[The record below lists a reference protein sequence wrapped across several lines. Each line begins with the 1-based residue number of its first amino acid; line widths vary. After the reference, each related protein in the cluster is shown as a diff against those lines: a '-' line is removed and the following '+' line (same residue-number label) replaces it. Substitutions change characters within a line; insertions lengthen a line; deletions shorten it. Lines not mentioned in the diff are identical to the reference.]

1 MIKEIQRHSEALAP
15 RFDGYRRRALAIGLI
30 GIAATVFGYL
40 TDHQQFFESYLL
52 GFTYWVCMPVG
63 CLGVLMI
70 HHLGGGRWGFAIR
83 RMLEAGASTMPV
95 MFILGLPILA
105 GMPDLFPW
113 THTEAVA
120 NDEVLTHKLPYLNS
134 TFFIIRYLAYFAIW
148 TAMAMLLTRWS
159 VQQDQTQET
168 WPTRRMQILSGP
180 GIVLLSLLGT
190 FAGTDWLM
198 SLEPH
203 WFSTIF
209 CAIYILGMALMTW
222 AFMTLVGVPLSKH
235 QPLDV
240 LLTNERLRDL
250 GTMMLGFVMLWAY
263 TSFSQLLII
272 WSGNLPEEITWY
284 YTRLQGGW
292 LYLGYALIGFHFA
305 VPFLL
310 LLSSRVKSHLRI
322 LIVVASGLMFMRLVD
337 LYWITAPA
345 FRDHDG
351 GVLQSVALTPHWLD
365 LAAPIGLGG
374 MWVFF
379 FFGQLK
385 KRPLVP
391 SNDPRFD
398 YGALAAEAQE
408 HGHHG

>member
-1 MIKEIQRHSEALAP
+1 
-15 RFDGYRRRALAIGLI
+15 
-30 GIAATVFGYL
+30 
-40 TDHQQFFESYLL
+40 
-52 GFTYWVCMPVG
+52 
-63 CLGVLMI
+63 
-70 HHLGGGRWGFAIR
+70 
-83 RMLEAGASTMPV
+83 
-95 MFILGLPILA
+95 
-105 GMPDLFPW
+105 
-113 THTEAVA
+113 
-120 NDEVLTHKLPYLNS
+120 
-134 TFFIIRYLAYFAIW
+134 
-148 TAMAMLLTRWS
+148 
-159 VQQDQTQET
+159 
-168 WPTRRMQILSGP
+168 
-180 GIVLLSLLGT
+180 
-190 FAGTDWLM
+190 
-198 SLEPH
+198 
-203 WFSTIF
+203 
-209 CAIYILGMALMTW
+209 
-222 AFMTLVGVPLSKH
+222 MTLVGVPLSKH

>member
-1 MIKEIQRHSEALAP
+1 MIEEIQRQSEALAP
-15 RFDGYRRRALAIGLI
+15 RFDGYRRRALVIGLI
-30 GIAATVFGYL
+30 GIAASVFGYL
-40 TDHQQFFESYLL
+40 TDHQQFFQSYLL
-52 GFTYWVCMPVG
+52 AFTYWVCLPLG
-63 CLGVLMI
+63 CLGILMI
-70 HHLGGGRWGFAIR
+70 HHLAGGRWGFAIR

-95 MFILGLPILA
+95 MFVLGLPIIA
-105 GMPDLFPW
+105 GMHELFAW
-113 THTEAVA
+113 THTDVVA

-134 TFFIIRYLAYFAIW
+134 TFFIIRYVAYFVIW
-148 TAMAMLLTRWS
+148 TIMGTLLTRWS
-159 VQQDQTQET
+159 VLQDQMTET
-168 WPTRRMQILSGP
+168 WPTRYMQRLSGP
-180 GIVLLSLLGT
+180 GMVLFAVLAT

-209 CAIYILGMALMTW
+209 CAIYILGMALMAW
-222 AFMTLVGVPLSKH
+222 AFMVLVGVPLSKH
-235 QPLDV
+235 EPLNV

-284 YTRLQGGW
+284 YTRLHGGW

-305 VPFLL
+305 VPLL
-310 LLSSRVKSHLRI
+310 LLVSSRIKARLKVLVS
-322 LIVVASGLMFMRLVD
+322 VAVGLMFMRLVD

-351 GVLQSVALTPHWLD
+351 AMTQAFELAPHWLD
-365 LAAPIGLGG
+365 LAAPIGVGG
-374 MWVFF
+374 VWVFF
-379 FFGQLK
+379 FFEQLK

-391 SNDPRFD
+391 RNDPRFD
-398 YGALAAEAQE
+398 YEALAAEAQE
-408 HGHHG
+408 HGHG

>member
-1 MIKEIQRHSEALAP
+1 
-15 RFDGYRRRALAIGLI
+15 
-30 GIAATVFGYL
+30 
-40 TDHQQFFESYLL
+40 
-52 GFTYWVCMPVG
+52 
-63 CLGVLMI
+63 MI
-70 HHLGGGRWGFAIR
+70 HHLAGGRWGFAIR

-95 MFILGLPILA
+95 MFVLGLPIIA
-105 GMPDLFPW
+105 GMHELFAW
-113 THTEAVA
+113 THTDVVA

-134 TFFIIRYLAYFAIW
+134 TFFIIRYVAYFVIW
-148 TAMAMLLTRWS
+148 TIMGTLLTRWS
-159 VQQDQTQET
+159 VLQDQMTET
-168 WPTRRMQILSGP
+168 WPTRYMQRLSGP
-180 GIVLLSLLGT
+180 GMVLFAVLAT

-209 CAIYILGMALMTW
+209 CAIYILGMALMAW
-222 AFMTLVGVPLSKH
+222 AFMVLVGVPLSKH
-235 QPLDV
+235 EPLNV

-284 YTRLQGGW
+284 YTRLHGGW

-305 VPFLL
+305 VPLL
-310 LLSSRVKSHLRI
+310 LLVSSRIKARLKVLVS
-322 LIVVASGLMFMRLVD
+322 VAVGLMFMRLVD

-351 GVLQSVALTPHWLD
+351 AMTQAFELAPHWLD
-365 LAAPIGLGG
+365 LAAPIGVGG
-374 MWVFF
+374 VWVFF
-379 FFGQLK
+379 FFEQLK

-391 SNDPRFD
+391 RNDPRFD
-398 YGALAAEAQE
+398 YEALAAEAQE
-408 HGHHG
+408 HGHG

>member
-1 MIKEIQRHSEALAP
+1 MTEEIQRQSEALAP
-15 RFDGYRRRALAIGLI
+15 RFDGYRRRALVIGLI
-30 GIAATVFGYL
+30 GIAASVFGYL
-40 TDHQQFFESYLL
+40 TDHQQFFQSYLL
-52 GFTYWVCMPVG
+52 AFTYWVCLPLG
-63 CLGVLMI
+63 CLGILMI
-70 HHLGGGRWGFAIR
+70 HHLAGGRWGFAIR

-95 MFILGLPILA
+95 MFVLGLPIIA
-105 GMPDLFPW
+105 GMHELFAW
-113 THTEAVA
+113 THTDVVA

-134 TFFIIRYLAYFAIW
+134 TFFIIRYVAYFVIW
-148 TAMAMLLTRWS
+148 TIMGTLLTRWS
-159 VQQDQTQET
+159 VLQDQMTET
-168 WPTRRMQILSGP
+168 WPTRYMQRLSGP
-180 GIVLLSLLGT
+180 GMVLFAVLAT

-209 CAIYILGMALMTW
+209 CAIYILGMALMAW
-222 AFMTLVGVPLSKH
+222 AFMVLVGVPLSKH
-235 QPLDV
+235 EPLNV

-284 YTRLQGGW
+284 YTRLHGGW

-305 VPFLL
+305 VPLL
-310 LLSSRVKSHLRI
+310 LLVSSRIKARLKVLVS
-322 LIVVASGLMFMRLVD
+322 VAVGLMFMRLVD

-351 GVLQSVALTPHWLD
+351 AMTQAFELAPHWLD
-365 LAAPIGLGG
+365 LAAPIGVGG
-374 MWVFF
+374 LWVFF

-398 YGALAAEAQE
+398 FEALAAEAQE
-408 HGHHG
+408 HGHG